1 MQDADVPLWDKGD
14 NTDNFVKGGGNSF
27 SLFDSDERESKND
40 DVEKVYELVLGRKP
54 TSREL
59 AYYRY
64 STAKKDEI
72 IKKLL
77 KSEEHKQVIEKGR
90 KYPELENQEKL
101 AQSNIL
107 KLRHSIEDQNGEL
120 DEMKSMLE
128 QKNREIAVL
137 REEKRIPFVTQS
149 FLEGK
154 GMIYYA
160 NTKSSDT
167 EKRASVNSSWLDK
180 IADFIKKLS

>member
-14 NTDNFVKGGGNSF
+14 NTDNYAKGGGNSF
-27 SLFDSDERESKND
+27 SLFDSNEKEPHNV
-40 DVEKVYELVLGRKP
+40 DVEAVYELVLGRKP

-72 IKKLL
+72 LKKLL
-77 KSEEHKQVIEKGR
+77 KGDEHKQIVEKGR

-107 KLRHSIEDQNGEL
+107 KLRHSIEDQNGEME
-120 DEMKSMLE
+120 EMKSMLE

-154 GMIYYA
+154 GTIYYGNA
-160 NTKSSDT
+160 KNNNTGENK
-167 EKRASVNSSWLDK
+167 VVHNSWLDK

>member
-14 NTDNFVKGGGNSF
+14 NTDNFAKGGGSSF
-27 SLFDSDERESKND
+27 SLFDSGEKESQNEEIAKT
-40 DVEKVYELVLGRKP
+40 YELVLGRKP

-64 STAKKDEI
+64 SSVKKDEI
-72 IKKLL
+72 LKKIL
-77 KSEEHKQVIEKGR
+77 KSDEHKQIVEKGR
-90 KYPELENQEKL
+90 KYGDLENQEKL
-101 AQSNIL
+101 NQGTIL
-107 KLRHSIEDQNGEL
+107 KLKHSIDDQVGEIG
-120 DEMKSMLE
+120 EMKSMLE
-128 QKNREIAVL
+128 QKNREIAIL

-154 GMIYYA
+154 GTTYYA
-160 NTKSSDT
+160 NT
-167 EKRASVNSSWLDK
+167 EKEKQLPLTRSWLDK

>member
-1 MQDADVPLWDKGD
+1 
-14 NTDNFVKGGGNSF
+14 
-27 SLFDSDERESKND
+27 
-40 DVEKVYELVLGRKP
+40 
-54 TSREL
+54 
-59 AYYRY
+59 
-64 STAKKDEI
+64 
-72 IKKLL
+72 
-77 KSEEHKQVIEKGR
+77 
-90 KYPELENQEKL
+90 
-101 AQSNIL
+101 
-107 KLRHSIEDQNGEL
+107 
-120 DEMKSMLE
+120 MKSMLE